1 MISLII
7 YALTPKLG
15 QRVATIIA
23 WGGVLLL
30 IAAALCGAYCWAW
43 DRGRDHERAKWEA
56 AAEILEDAD
65 AIADAEA
72 LDVAHETKGTVDA
85 VTEQARDD
93 AAKSDDPLDAV
104 SKRLRE
110 EGARGSR

>member
-7 YALTPKLG
+7 YALAPKLG
-15 QRVATIIA
+15 QRAATVVA

-30 IAAALCGAYCWAW
+30 AMLALYLAYSWSW

-72 LDVAHETKGTVDA
+72 LDVAHDAKETIDA

-93 AAKSDDPLDAV
+93 ARDSSDPLKAMAD
-104 SKRLRE
+104 SLRSSR
-110 EGARGSR
+110 GAK